1 VRGTVRDGPASE
13 NHRNFR
19 PRRTTRERLRSA
31 GVVEPNIVSQQV
43 VSAQSDPETTGRL
56 HYVKALDVKALAGVG
71 SLQKSPV
78 RIDPNI
84 AFAATA
90 S

>member
-1 VRGTVRDGPASE
+1 
-13 NHRNFR
+13 
-19 PRRTTRERLRSA
+19 
-31 GVVEPNIVSQQV
+31 VSQQV

-56 HYVKALDVKALAGVG
+56 HYVKALAGVG